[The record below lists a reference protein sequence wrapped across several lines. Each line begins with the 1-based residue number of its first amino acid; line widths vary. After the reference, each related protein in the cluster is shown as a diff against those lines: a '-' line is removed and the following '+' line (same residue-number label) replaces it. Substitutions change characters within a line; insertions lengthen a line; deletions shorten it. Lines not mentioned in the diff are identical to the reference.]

1 VIGTAGETEVSLL
14 RIISL
19 CANESVIGTAGI
31 KAIINKQ
38 KNTLI
43 GNFLND

>member
-1 VIGTAGETEVSLL
+1 LSGIDGETDVSLL
-14 RIISL
+14 GITCL

-31 KAIINKQ
+31 NAIINKQ

-43 GNFLND
+43 GNFLNG